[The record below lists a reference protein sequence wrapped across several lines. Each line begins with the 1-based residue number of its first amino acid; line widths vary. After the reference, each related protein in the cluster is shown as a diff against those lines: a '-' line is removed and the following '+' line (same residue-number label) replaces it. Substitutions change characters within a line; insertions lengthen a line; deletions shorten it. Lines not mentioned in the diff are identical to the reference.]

1 MFGKCLGTFM
11 FHMQQMKTLQGW
23 VVVVFTYDQN
33 CQKVGRNG
41 NCQNNCLQKIHV
53 LHPWRLTWNTK
64 MAVDGNL
71 FSWFLGSVLIFQGVN
86 GKGLFHGPFNNYTF
100 FIISS
105 ALLQLNLFW
114 GTAREYNF
122 NSKQPTNFPPPGRH
136 ANIPFPAPNLS
147 FRHLMRTVGLGDY
160 REVVGQH
167 QLAAMIQRHFL
178 LVKFQR
184 WDGDRPVGQRGN
196 TRSKSRYAA
205 WWRVGSIW
213 DSCPLEDS
221 INHENI

>member
-122 NSKQPTNFPPPGRH
+122 NSKQPTNFPPPW
-136 ANIPFPAPNLS
+136 PSCKYTFPCSQLVVPAPDENSWPWRLQRS
-147 FRHLMRTVGLGDY
+147 RRATSARRDDPTTLPPGEISTV
-160 REVVGQH
+160 
-167 QLAAMIQRHFL
+167 
-178 LVKFQR
+178 R
-184 WDGDRPVGQRGN
+184 W
-196 TRSKSRYAA
+196 
-205 WWRVGSIW
+205 W
-213 DSCPLEDS
+213 
-221 INHENI
+221 